1 VQHVRAL
8 RMLLLRLVQR
18 RFPLCRWPDACARAP
33 FAWPPLLASSRSRH
47 CRSRSYACE
56 ALLSAALSG
65 RAASSLCRRMVSVRP
80 SFVHPD
86 RHSSTGDFPRDRAYS
101 FGLHP

>member
-1 VQHVRAL
+1 
-8 RMLLLRLVQR
+8 
-18 RFPLCRWPDACARAP
+18 
-33 FAWPPLLASSRSRH
+33 
-47 CRSRSYACE
+47 
-56 ALLSAALSG
+56 LLSAALSG
-65 RAASSLCRRMVSVRP
+65 RAASSICRRMVLVRP